1 MSAEFTRWLLIRLV
15 SLAIVAAV
23 AGVLFGAGAVVLV
36 VAFGWVAASLRMRL
50 SLRSAP
56 HHVRPRPVES
66 DVPQWPSLDRL
77 VGELTWASTSPRHYD
92 LGLRRILQRVSA
104 ARLDDRVG
112 VDLWARRDAPVAER
126 LVGEASWPLIDP
138 SRPASADSHGR
149 GVRGM
154 EVDVLL
160 DRLDTLSM
168 LDRA

>member
-1 MSAEFTRWLLIRLV
+1 MSAGFTRWLLIRLV
-15 SLAIVAAV
+15 GLAIVATV

-36 VAFGWVAASLRMRL
+36 VAFGWVTASLRMRL

-56 HHVRPRPVES
+56 HQVRPRTVES
-66 DVPQWPSLDRL
+66 DERRWPSLDRL

-112 VDLWARRDAPVAER
+112 VDLWARRDALVAER
-126 LVGEASWPLIDP
+126 LVGAASWPLIDP
-138 SRPASADSHGR
+138 SRPASTDSHGR
-149 GVRGM
+149 GVRGP
-154 EVDVLL
+154 ELDVLL
-160 DRLDTLSM
+160 DRLDTLST

>member
-1 MSAEFTRWLLIRLV
+1 VSAEFTRWLLIRLV
-15 SLAIVAAV
+15 SLAVMAAV
-23 AGVLFGAGAVVLV
+23 AGVLFGAGAVILV
-36 VAFGWVAASLRMRL
+36 VAFGWVAAILRMRL

-56 HHVRPRPVES
+56 HQVRPRPTRPDE
-66 DVPQWPSLDRL
+66 PQWPSLDRI
-77 VGELTWASTSPRHYD
+77 VAELTWATTSPRHYD

-112 VDLWARRDAPVAER
+112 VDLWARRDALVAEE

-149 GVRGM
+149 GVRAA

-160 DRLDTLSM
+160 DRLDTLSR
-168 LDRA
+168 LHRG